1 MYSHILGLAIPD
13 LFLFKEVEVKVKIT
27 KIYHSGRN
35 LCC

>member
-13 LFLFKEVEVKVKIT
+13 LFLFKEVKVKIT